1 MTKTPETRAP
11 MRLRVRLFG
20 RYREL
25 AEGPLQLDVPA
36 EATVADLVRVL
47 HATLPGPLPDR
58 PVVAVN
64 HRPAEDD
71 ASLGPDDEIALIPPV
86 AGG

>member
-1 MTKTPETRAP
+1 MTDTA
-11 MRLRVRLFG
+11 LRIDVRLFG

-25 AEGPLQLDVPA
+25 ADGETLSIDLPSG
-36 EATVADLVRVL
+36 ATVADLVAAL
-47 HATLPGPLPDR
+47 HEVATGTLPAR

-64 HRPAEDD
+64 RRPASDDLVLGAED
-71 ASLGPDDEIALIPPV
+71 EVALIPPV

>member
-1 MTKTPETRAP
+1 MTGTA
-11 MRLRVRLFG
+11 LRFDVRLFG

-25 AEGPLQLDVPA
+25 ADGDTLVLDLAPG
-36 EATVADLVRVL
+36 ATVADLVAAL
-47 HATLPGPLPDR
+47 HAAVDGPLPSR

-64 HRPAEDD
+64 RRPAADGVV
-71 ASLGPDDEIALIPPV
+71 LGAGDEIALIPPV

>member
-1 MTKTPETRAP
+1 MTDTA
-11 MRLRVRLFG
+11 LRVDVRLFG

-25 AEGPLQLDVPA
+25 ADRGTLAVELPPGS
-36 EATVADLVRVL
+36 TVGDLVAAL
-47 HATLPGPLPDR
+47 HDVAPGQLPER

-64 HRPAEDD
+64 RRPAADGLAIE
-71 ASLGPDDEIALIPPV
+71 AGDEIALIPPV